1 MAHLKPSK
9 HKETISGSSL
19 SLSATLNAANNGVH
33 ATYMKNRG
41 DDREDERKEVR
52 ERRGVVEERR
62 CQRKTWRRKMNK
74 GRGIKFCI
82 FKWASGE

>member
-33 ATYMKNRG
+33 ATYMRKRE
-41 DDREDERKEVR
+41 DDREDERKVR
-52 ERRGVVEERR
+52 ERRG
-62 CQRKTWRRKMNK
+62 QWRREGTR
-74 GRGIKFCI
+74 GRHGGKKVDKVKNRGYHII
-82 FKWASGE
+82 